1 MRRIYERDSEGR
13 RSEVWSKHTQG
24 SGKSLTM
31 VFWRTIALRP
41 DIPNHKIVLVTDRV
55 DLDDQI
61 YKTFHACGK
70 EVEQARTG
78 KDLAEMLR
86 ENKQRIITTVIDKFD
101 AAVGRQNARNDNPN
115 ILCWWMKVIVLNTA
129 PCTPVCARRSR
140 GLLHRIYRYAG
151 DEKRSRY

>member
-1 MRRIYERDSEGR
+1 
-13 RSEVWSKHTQG
+13 
-24 SGKSLTM
+24 M
-31 VFWRTIALRP
+31 VLLAKAIALKP
-41 DIPNHKIVLVTDRV
+41 DIPDHKIVLVTDRWIWN
-55 DLDDQI
+55 DQI

-115 ILCWWMKVIVLNTA
+115 IFVLVDEGHRTQYGSMHAAHA
-129 PCTPVCARRSR
+129 PSAP
-140 GLLHRIYRYAG
+140 
-151 DEKRSRY
+151 